1 MLTPVEERAYGER
14 KTKLWTWNCQYSF
27 LHTAVLTRTGEK
39 KQTLKSLTISHKYET
54 FCTHTDCWSC
64 VLPDGSEVCALA
76 SGCCAI
82 RTGSCFVLPAFHT
95 ASSHPAAGQKYQLQ
109 DLEGEDTNPFR
120 FIACSFSFCSSVFL
134 TAQIRFVQRWDPI
147 TTIQR
152 QFYYHGL
159 PRKFPYKV
167 LTVTCSC
174 AAEGLPSLVS
184 LQPSTLRVH
193 LVKKGVSYLTITL
206 VLISEL
212 WCWAKKKR
220 SFAFEPCRQQKRQED
235 VVTDVG

>member
-54 FCTHTDCWSC
+54 FCTHTDCWRC

-134 TAQIRFVQRWDPI
+134 TAQIRFVQRWDPV

-152 QFYYHGL
+152 QFY
-159 PRKFPYKV
+159 
-167 LTVTCSC
+167 
-174 AAEGLPSLVS
+174 
-184 LQPSTLRVH
+184 
-193 LVKKGVSYLTITL
+193 
-206 VLISEL
+206 
-212 WCWAKKKR
+212 
-220 SFAFEPCRQQKRQED
+220 
-235 VVTDVG
+235 